1 MSQLHD
7 ALKNNTHTH
16 NKRNRNKWC
25 EALVCF
31 GDGLSN
37 DMRGIN
43 LTNLMIFYSCQV
55 RSDASLFLTELIEEA
70 VKLGIEWPSSLEP
83 GMIEE
88 PTQ

>member
-1 MSQLHD
+1 M
-7 ALKNNTHTH
+7 T
-16 NKRNRNKWC
+16 
-25 EALVCF
+25 
-31 GDGLSN
+31 
-37 DMRGIN
+37 
-43 LTNLMIFYSCQV
+43 FYTCQV

>member
-1 MSQLHD
+1 MMASTSPIWWSFL
-7 ALKNNTHTH
+7 
-16 NKRNRNKWC
+16 
-25 EALVCF
+25 
-31 GDGLSN
+31 
-37 DMRGIN
+37 
-43 LTNLMIFYSCQV
+43 CQV